1 MMDYI
6 GDEKALELPLT
17 EAIELD
23 SVFDLRP
30 PGIPAGAVP
39 IFDDELCAGIGYR
52 HECTA
57 GVYRLYNLDGKIVGM
72 EEKGLETPLID
83 PLDLIFFA
91 GGIFRAIGKGVVTG
105 IIRTAPKVAALT
117 ATRISAR
124 VLAISVLGAM
134 RTAFK
139 GLTVRSLKFTATTAA
154 RMATKGRYVPMH
166 ILHLAIKYGKR
177 TADPQGVKGAFL
189 YTMKMFK
196 TGKEY
201 TLEVVVRESD
211 WTILHFLYK

>member
-1 MMDYI
+1 MADYT
-6 GDEKALELPLT
+6 GEEKALELPVT
-17 EAIELD
+17 ETIEPD

-30 PGIPAGAVP
+30 LDIPAGAVP
-39 IFDDELCAGIGYR
+39 IFDDELYAVIGYR
-52 HECTA
+52 HECTT
-57 GVYRLYNLDGKIVGM
+57 GVYRLYNLEGKIVGM
-72 EEKGLETPLID
+72 EENGLETPLID

-91 GGIFRAIGKGVVTG
+91 GGIFRAIGKGIVTG
-105 IIRTAPKVAALT
+105 TIRTAPKVAALT

-139 GLTVRSLKFTATTAA
+139 GLSVRSLKFTATTAA
-154 RMATKGRYVPMH
+154 RMATKGRYVPTH

-177 TADPQGVKGAFL
+177 AADPQGAKGAFL
-189 YTMKMFK
+189 YTTKIFRNG
-196 TGKEY
+196 TEY